1 MSNDR
6 SDFDDAVRNTAWW
19 SSDSRMAAAGR
30 ANEAI
35 MQKIGL
41 MEKPDL
47 SANEA
52 VQMGHVMQ
60 PVIGR
65 LASERL
71 RLNLKDADYMMTHA
85 GEPWLKSHFDFIDE
99 SGTHLVEAKNY
110 GAHKQKFFDSGA
122 NIIPA
127 EDMAQLIHEAT
138 VHNVE
143 KITLAVL
150 FGGQNFETFSY
161 TISQEQKES
170 FILDMAKNWAAV
182 ATRTP
187 LAAESPEQA
196 RALYAVSSPRAAIAN
211 SNIEKAAQALKAVST
226 NRKELEAKEKEL
238 QAYIQDYLKECD
250 TLQTV
255 DGTILATWKSPKA
268 SKTFD
273 AALFKSSM
281 PDIYEKFMVEK
292 SGSRR
297 FLIK

>member
-1 MSNDR
+1 MANDR

-19 SSDSRMAAAGR
+19 SSDSRLAAQGR
-30 ANEAI
+30 ANEAV
-35 MQKIGL
+35 MQKLGL
-41 MEKPDL
+41 LEKPDL
-47 SANEA
+47 SQNEA

-71 RLNLKDADYMMTHA
+71 RLNLKDADYMMTHSS
-85 GEPWLKSHFDFIDE
+85 EPWLKSHFDFIDE

-110 GAHKQKFFDSGA
+110 GAHKQKFFDSNA

-150 FGGQNFETFSY
+150 FGGQNFETFTF
-161 TISQEQKES
+161 TIVEDQKRE
-170 FILDMAKNWAAV
+170 FIQDMAKNWAAV
-182 ATRTP
+182 QTRTP

-196 RALYAVSSPRAAIAN
+196 R
-211 SNIEKAAQALKAVST
+211 AVST

-238 QAYIQDYLKECD
+238 QAYIQDYLKDCD

-255 DGTILATWKSPKA
+255 DGTILATWKSPKP

-273 AALFKSSM
+273 SALFKSSM

>member
-1 MSNDR
+1 MANDR
-6 SDFDDAVRNTAWW
+6 SDFDDSIRNSAWW
-19 SSDSRMAAAGR
+19 SSDSRLAAQGR

-47 SANEA
+47 SQVEA

-60 PVIGR
+60 PIIGR

-71 RLNLKDADYMMTHA
+71 RLNLKDADYMMTHKS
-85 GEPWLKSHFDFIDE
+85 ETWLKSHFDFIDE
-99 SGTHLVEAKNY
+99 SGKHLVEAKNY

-196 RALYAVSSPRAAIAN
+196 RALYSVSSPRAAIAN
-211 SNIEKAAQALKAVST
+211 SNIEKAAQALKAIKNSI
-226 NRKELEAKEKEL
+226 KEYETKEKEL
-238 QAYIQDYLKECD
+238 QAYLADYMKDCE
-250 TLQTV
+250 TLQSV
-255 DGTILATWKSPKA
+255 DGSILATWKSPKP

-273 AALFKSSM
+273 SALFKSSM

>member
-1 MSNDR
+1 MANDR
-6 SDFDDAVRNTAWW
+6 SDFDDAVRNAAWW
-19 SSDSRMAAAGR
+19 SSDSRLAAQGR
-30 ANEAI
+30 ANEAV
-35 MQKIGL
+35 MQKLGL
-41 MEKPDL
+41 MEKLDL

-71 RLNLKDADYMMTHA
+71 RLNLKDADYMMTHSS
-85 GEPWLKSHFDFIDE
+85 EPWLKSHFDFIDE

-110 GAHKQKFFDSGA
+110 GAHKQRFFDSGA
-122 NIIPA
+122 NIVPA

-150 FGGQNFETFSY
+150 FGGQNFETFSF
-161 TISQEQKES
+161 TIHEAQKVE
-170 FILDMAKNWAAV
+170 FIQDMAKNWAAV

-187 LAAESPEQA
+187 LPAESPEQA

-211 SNIEKAAQALKAVST
+211 SNIEKAAQALKAIKNSI
-226 NRKELEAKEKEL
+226 KEYETKEKEL
-238 QAYIQDYLKECD
+238 QAYLADYMKDCE
-250 TLQTV
+250 TLQSV
-255 DGTILATWKSPKA
+255 DGSILATWKSPKP
-268 SKTFD
+268 SMTFD
-273 AALFKSSM
+273 ASLFKSSM
-281 PDIYEKFMVEK
+281 PDIYNQFVVEK

>member
-6 SDFDDAVRNTAWW
+6 SDFDDSIRNSAWW

-30 ANEAI
+30 ANEAV
-35 MQKIGL
+35 MQKLGL
-41 MEKPDL
+41 IEKPDL
-47 SANEA
+47 SQVEA

-150 FGGQNFETFSY
+150 FGGQNFETFSF
-161 TISQEQKES
+161 TIHEAQKVE
-170 FILDMAKNWAAV
+170 FIQDMAKNWAAV

-187 LAAESPEQA
+187 LPAESPEQA
-196 RALYAVSSPRAAIAN
+196 RALYSVSSPRAAIAN
-211 SNIEKAAQALKAVST
+211 SNIEKAAQALKAIKNSI
-226 NRKELEAKEKEL
+226 KEYETKEKEL
-238 QAYIQDYLKECD
+238 QAHLADYMKDCE
-250 TLQTV
+250 TLQSV
-255 DGTILATWKSPKA
+255 DGSILATWKSPKP
-268 SKTFD
+268 SMTFD
-273 AALFKSSM
+273 ASLFKSSM
-281 PDIYEKFMVEK
+281 PNIYEKFMFEK